1 MIILWTN
8 QFPTTKITFK
18 YTLGEVVELFEEIK
32 VLNIEGIIAETCDV
46 YTCLMC
52 AIETHFGVPMPIFW
66 KKSAIK
72 YNERVDFF
80 QKYFDQIGLEFK
92 IEYLRFGGNYL
103 KKEKR
108 QRVVELAIEDQIK
121 R

>member
-1 MIILWTN
+1 MKILFTN
-8 QFPTTKITFK
+8 EFPTTNLTFK
-18 YTLGEVVELFEEIK
+18 YTFGEVVELFEEIK
-32 VLNIEGIIAETCDV
+32 ALNIRGVISEACDV

-52 AIETHFGVPMPIFW
+52 AIETHFGIPMPIFW

-72 YNERVDFF
+72 WDERVDFF
-80 QKYFDQIGLEFK
+80 QNYFGQIGLEFK

-103 KKEKR
+103 NKNKR
-108 QRVVELAIEDQIK
+108 RKIVDLAIEDQI